1 MHNRLYR
8 LSHGIMTALACL
20 LTVLVFLLNV
30 LYQSE
35 VSYTEYEVTTIS
47 GQSEIQPACARHL
60 GRPDRRGRFCARPI
74 SGAQHRGKKL
84 FCLLTALYAV
94 AALYLILNV
103 DTTLRA
109 DAKSVFNAAKAFRLG
124 DCSML
129 QKGGYIYRYPHQ
141 LGLMLYDCILMLFRA
156 DPALNFVMNFV
167 FVIGINHLS
176 CKILD
181 ALFHDKAVNLL
192 TIVCTFAFLPTV
204 ST

>member
-1 MHNRLYR
+1 
-8 LSHGIMTALACL
+8 
-20 LTVLVFLLNV
+20 
-30 LYQSE
+30 
-35 VSYTEYEVTTIS
+35 
-47 GQSEIQPACARHL
+47 
-60 GRPDRRGRFCARPI
+60 
-74 SGAQHRGKKL
+74 
-84 FCLLTALYAV
+84 
-94 AALYLILNV
+94 
-103 DTTLRA
+103 
-109 DAKSVFNAAKAFRLG
+109 
-124 DCSML
+124 ML

-141 LGLMLYDCILMLFRA
+141 LGILMLFRA

>member
-1 MHNRLYR
+1 MN
-8 LSHGIMTALACL
+8 
-20 LTVLVFLLNV
+20 LTKNL
-30 LYQSE
+30 
-35 VSYTEYEVTTIS
+35 T
-47 GQSEIQPACARHL
+47 EIQPACARHL

>member
-1 MHNRLYR
+1 
-8 LSHGIMTALACL
+8 
-20 LTVLVFLLNV
+20 
-30 LYQSE
+30 
-35 VSYTEYEVTTIS
+35 
-47 GQSEIQPACARHL
+47 
-60 GRPDRRGRFCARPI
+60 
-74 SGAQHRGKKL
+74 
-84 FCLLTALYAV
+84 
-94 AALYLILNV
+94 
-103 DTTLRA
+103 
-109 DAKSVFNAAKAFRLG
+109 
-124 DCSML
+124 ML

-181 ALFHDKAVNLL
+181 SLFHSKAVNLL

>member
-1 MHNRLYR
+1 M
-8 LSHGIMTALACL
+8 
-20 LTVLVFLLNV
+20 
-30 LYQSE
+30 
-35 VSYTEYEVTTIS
+35 
-47 GQSEIQPACARHL
+47 CAADFR
-60 GRPDRRGRFCARPI
+60 CAASR
-74 SGAQHRGKKL
+74 KKL

-156 DPALNFVMNFV
+156 DPAFNFVMNFV

-176 CKILD
+176 YKISD

>member
-1 MHNRLYR
+1 M
-8 LSHGIMTALACL
+8 
-20 LTVLVFLLNV
+20 
-30 LYQSE
+30 
-35 VSYTEYEVTTIS
+35 
-47 GQSEIQPACARHL
+47 
-60 GRPDRRGRFCARPI
+60 
-74 SGAQHRGKKL
+74 
-84 FCLLTALYAV
+84 